1 MNSSERKI
9 KIAAVIPFFNEE
21 NFIFDVVTRTLNYV
35 DLVIAVNDGSTDNSA
50 ALLQNF
56 ENLILVSNEK
66 NFGKGFALQKGFEK
80 AVSLK
85 AEIIITLD
93 ADDQHEPEMIPDF
106 IEGIKDC
113 DLVIGNR
120 LHDISTMPL
129 HRRFSNKITSFLLSK
144 KLGIKIKDSQCG
156 FRAYRLEVV
165 EKVKTLF
172 HGFEAE
178 SEMIVKAVRNNFK
191 IKFIDI
197 PTIYG
202 NQKSKM
208 KSLQAIKGFI
218 KVLMI

>member
-9 KIAAVIPFFNEE
+9 KVAAVIPFFNEE
-21 NFIFDVVTRTLNYV
+21 NFILDVVTRTLNYV
-35 DLVIAVNDGSTDNSA
+35 DFVIAVDDGSTDNSA
-50 ALLQNF
+50 ALLKNF

-93 ADDQHEPEMIPDF
+93 ADDQHKPEMIPDF

-113 DLVIGNR
+113 DLIIGNR
-120 LHDISTMPL
+120 LHDISSMPL
-129 HRRFSNKITSFLLSK
+129 HRRFSNKITSYLLSK
-144 KLGIKIKDSQCG
+144 KLGIEIKDSQCG
-156 FRAYRLEVV
+156 FRAYRLEVL
-165 EKVKTLF
+165 EKVKTIF
-172 HGFEAE
+172 SGFEAE
-178 SEMIVKAVRNNFK
+178 SEMIVKAARNNFK

-208 KSLQAIKGFI
+208 KSFQAIKGFI

>member
-9 KIAAVIPFFNEE
+9 KVAAVIPFFNEE
-21 NFIFDVVTRTLNYV
+21 NFILDVVSRTLNYV
-35 DLVIAVNDGSTDNSA
+35 DLVIAVNDGSTDNSE

-80 AVSLK
+80 ALSLK

-93 ADDQHEPEMIPDF
+93 ADDQHKPEMIPDF

-113 DLVIGNR
+113 DLIIGNR

-144 KLGIKIKDSQCG
+144 KLGIEIKDSQCG
-156 FRAYRLEVV
+156 FRAYRLEVL
-165 EKVKTLF
+165 EKVRTIF
-172 HGFEAE
+172 SGFEAE
-178 SEMIVKAVRNNFK
+178 SEMIVKAARNNFK

-208 KSLQAIKGFI
+208 KSFQAIKGFI

>member
-9 KIAAVIPFFNEE
+9 KVAAVIPFFNEE
-21 NFIFDVVTRTLNYV
+21 NFIIDVVSRTLNYV

-50 ALLQNF
+50 ALLKNF

-93 ADDQHEPEMIPDF
+93 ADDQHKPEMIPDF

-129 HRRFSNKITSFLLSK
+129 HRRFSNWITSFFLSK
-144 KLGIKIKDSQCG
+144 KLGIDIKDSQCG
-156 FRAYRLEVV
+156 FRAYRREVL
-165 EKVKTLF
+165 EKVRTIF
-172 HGFEAE
+172 SGFEAE
-178 SEMIVKAVRNNFK
+178 SEMIVKAARNNFK

-208 KSLQAIKGFI
+208 KSFQAIKGFI

>member
-9 KIAAVIPFFNEE
+9 KVAAVIPFFNEE
-21 NFIFDVVTRTLNYV
+21 NFILDVVTRTLNYV
-35 DLVIAVNDGSTDNSA
+35 DLVIAVNDGSTDNSE

-80 AVSLK
+80 ALSLK

-93 ADDQHEPEMIPDF
+93 ADDQHKPEMIPDF

-113 DLVIGNR
+113 DLIIGNR

-144 KLGIKIKDSQCG
+144 KLGIEIKDSQCG
-156 FRAYRLEVV
+156 FRAYRLEVL
-165 EKVKTLF
+165 EKVRTIF
-172 HGFEAE
+172 SGFEAE
-178 SEMIVKAVRNNFK
+178 SEMIVKAARNNFK

-208 KSLQAIKGFI
+208 KSFQAIKGFI

>member
-9 KIAAVIPFFNEE
+9 KVAAVIPFFNEE
-21 NFIFDVVTRTLNYV
+21 NFILDVVTRTLNYV
-35 DLVIAVNDGSTDNSA
+35 DLVIAVNDGSTDNSE

-80 AVSLK
+80 ALSLK

-93 ADDQHEPEMIPDF
+93 ADDQHKPEMIPDF

-113 DLVIGNR
+113 DLLIGNR

-144 KLGIKIKDSQCG
+144 KLGIEIKDSQCG
-156 FRAYRLEVV
+156 FRAYRLEVL
-165 EKVKTLF
+165 EKVRTIF
-172 HGFEAE
+172 SGFEAE
-178 SEMIVKAVRNNFK
+178 SEMIVKAARNNFK

-208 KSLQAIKGFI
+208 KSFQAIKGFI

>member
-9 KIAAVIPFFNEE
+9 KVAAVIPFFNEE
-21 NFIFDVVTRTLNYV
+21 NFILDVVTRTLNYV
-35 DLVIAVNDGSTDNSA
+35 DLVIAVNDGSTDNSE

-80 AVSLK
+80 ALSLK

-93 ADDQHEPEMIPDF
+93 ADDQHKPEMIPDF

-113 DLVIGNR
+113 DLLIGNR

-129 HRRFSNKITSFLLSK
+129 HRRFSNKITSFLLSR
-144 KLGIKIKDSQCG
+144 KLGIEIKDSQCG
-156 FRAYRLEVV
+156 FRAYRLEVL
-165 EKVKTLF
+165 EKVRTIF
-172 HGFEAE
+172 CGFEAE
-178 SEMIVKAVRNNFK
+178 SEMIVKAARNNFK

-208 KSLQAIKGFI
+208 KSFQAIKGFI

>member
-93 ADDQHEPEMIPDF
+93 ADDQHEPEMIPNF

-191 IKFIDI
+191 VKFIDI

>member
-9 KIAAVIPFFNEE
+9 KVAAIIPFFNEE
-21 NFIFDVVTRTLNYV
+21 NFILDVVNRTLNYV

-50 ALLQNF
+50 ALLKNF

-93 ADDQHEPEMIPDF
+93 ADDQHKPEMIPDF
-106 IEGIKDC
+106 VEGIKDC

-144 KLGIKIKDSQCG
+144 KLGIEIKDSQCG
-156 FRAYRLEVV
+156 FRAYRLEVL
-165 EKVKTLF
+165 EKVRTIF
-172 HGFEAE
+172 SGFEAE
-178 SEMIVKAVRNNFK
+178 SEMIVKAARNNFK

-208 KSLQAIKGFI
+208 KSFQAIKGFI